1 MDGGQREKDAGGALG
16 FLYLTSTA
24 ASRQLPIANNL

>member
-1 MDGGQREKDAGGALG
+1 MDGSQRKEDAGGGLG